1 MSRYAVQYKAPPLTR
16 LKWRLFGHKHAPKA
30 KLFPNRSHGHAVMLE
45 NGRRAYKALTQGG
58 EVFQLSAHEANMYV
72 DHLNAGGRP

>member
-30 KLFPNRSHGHAVMLE
+30 KRPNRSHGLAVTLE
-45 NGRRAYKALTQGG
+45 NGRRAYKALTEGG
-58 EVFQLSAHEANMYV
+58 EIFEHTISEANQYI
-72 DHLNAGGRP
+72 DHLNSGGRP